1 MTLDSFGW
9 CIILKS
15 MKRVLSIAMAS
26 LVSAFLLV
34 TAPAADQ
41 NDSQLNSLFNQLL
54 EAKTV
59 GEARPIEIS
68 IWEVWTRT
76 DDEVVTQL
84 MNEAASAMARQDYD
98 RALRYLDQVVEIAPD
113 YAEGWNRRATVN
125 YMAKYYEDSLHDIE
139 RTLSLEPRHF
149 GALSGRGLVQLA
161 LERVEEALRSFE
173 EALAIHPHLIG
184 AQINADALREV
195 LQRQEI

>member
-1 MTLDSFGW
+1 
-9 CIILKS
+9 
-15 MKRVLSIAMAS
+15 MAS
-26 LVSAFLLV
+26 LVSAFLFV
-34 TAPAADQ
+34 AAPAADQ
-41 NDSQLNSLFNQLL
+41 NDSQLNSLFSQLL
-54 EAKTV
+54 EAKSV

-76 DDEVVTQL
+76 DDQVVTQL
-84 MNEAASAMARQDYD
+84 MNEAASAMSRQDYD

-125 YMAKYYEDSLHDIE
+125 YMAQYHEDSLRDIE

-149 GALSGRGLVQLA
+149 GALSGRGLVLLA

-173 EALAIHPHLIG
+173 EALAIHPHLVG